1 MENQIFYKE
10 NALPFPQK
18 DVILSSRFQVEG
30 KEIPWKLRA
39 LSQKENEKIGKKQG
53 QTEQQ
58 YLTAVLAE
66 CVVFPDL
73 KEVSLQDSYG
83 VIGQEELLLRML
95 TTGEFAA
102 LEAAVEEIN
111 Q

>member
-1 MENQIFYKE
+1 MENRIFYKE
-10 NALPFPQK
+10 NALPFPQQ
-18 DVILSSRFQVEG
+18 DAVLSTRFQENG
-30 KEIPWKLRA
+30 KAIPWKLRA
-39 LSQKENEKIGKKQG
+39 LSQKENEEIGKRQG
-53 QTEQQ
+53 RNEKQ

-73 KEVSLQDSYG
+73 KEISLQDSYG
-83 VIGQEELLLRML
+83 VMGQEELLLRML